1 MSGYIP
7 FTDAQKERAASVD
20 LEAFLQSRGE
30 TLLPSG
36 KEKRLAIDHSI
47 TVGGNSWYDHAA
59 ERGGGPVSFVREQYG
74 LSYPEAMQL
83 LLGGEAELVPL
94 VRKRKNPLRKPFVR
108 PPENHNMRRAYAY
121 LVRSRGISREV
132 VNVFAKAGLLYED
145 AEYHNCV
152 FIGKDEMGIARHTYK
167 RSTNSFG
174 KAFRLN
180 VEGSDPR
187 YSFHHIG
194 TDDMLYVFVAPIDL
208 LSYISL
214 HSKDWQRHSYVAC
227 CGVSFQPVQ
236 KMLERM
242 LWYLPAA
249 WSWAMLGSSRTELE
263 LVMAE
268 GNRIKGSAI
277 PVSTPY
283 TARASPLVSPDIW
296 SLLGIQMASRLASR
310 FSTRRL
316 AMRGRARARRAGSI
330 FFMVSLPSIRGR
342 QQGRFFCR
350 DDSKN
355 RPSVFL

>member
-242 LWYLPAA
+242 P
-249 WSWAMLGSSRTELE
+249 
-263 LVMAE
+263 
-268 GNRIKGSAI
+268 
-277 PVSTPY
+277 
-283 TARASPLVSPDIW
+283 
-296 SLLGIQMASRLASR
+296 GIN
-310 FSTRRL
+310 T
-316 AMRGRARARRAGSI
+316 
-330 FFMVSLPSIRGR
+330 
-342 QQGRFFCR
+342 
-350 DDSKN
+350 
-355 RPSVFL
+355 VFLCLDNDEAGHVASARMAASLKEQGVHSKRLIPQGKDWNDDLTALRKQAQARKQEFEQTQERMQEQNRGQRQNRKQEPKPGNEVQAGCPTFGC